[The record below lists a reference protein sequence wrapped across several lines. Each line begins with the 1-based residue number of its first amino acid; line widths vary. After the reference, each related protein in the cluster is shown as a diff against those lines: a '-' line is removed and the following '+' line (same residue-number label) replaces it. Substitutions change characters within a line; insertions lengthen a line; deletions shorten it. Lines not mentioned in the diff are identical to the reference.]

1 MNEDSK
7 IINDTDKPLNQEN
20 IQPQKVDI
28 NVLKARAKELQ
39 DKENF
44 RNAIFVVLA
53 LIILSWLERGTHKPE
68 VSGSIPLPAT
78 ILDDRY
84 RFAPIVLQ

>member
-1 MNEDSK
+1 MNEDPK

-28 NVLKARAKELQ
+28 DVLKARAKELQ

-44 RNAIFVVLA
+44 RNTIFVVLA
-53 LIILSWLERGTHKPE
+53 LIILASAGIYFST
-68 VSGSIPLPAT
+68 
-78 ILDDRY
+78 
-84 RFAPIVLQ
+84 

>member
-1 MNEDSK
+1 MNEDPK

-28 NVLKARAKELQ
+28 NILKARAKKLQ
-39 DKENF
+39 EKENF

-53 LIILSWLERGTHKPE
+53 LIIIASAGIYF
-68 VSGSIPLPAT
+68 SI
-78 ILDDRY
+78 
-84 RFAPIVLQ
+84 

>member
-1 MNEDSK
+1 MNKDPK

-28 NVLKARAKELQ
+28 NVIKARVKKIQ

-44 RNAIFVVLA
+44 RDAIFVVLV
-53 LIILSWLERGTHKPE
+53 LIILASAGIYFLNH
-68 VSGSIPLPAT
+68 L
-78 ILDDRY
+78 
-84 RFAPIVLQ
+84 

>member
-1 MNEDSK
+1 MNVDPK

-44 RNAIFVVLA
+44 RNTIFVVLA
-53 LIILSWLERGTHKPE
+53 LIIIASAGIYF
-68 VSGSIPLPAT
+68 SI
-78 ILDDRY
+78 
-84 RFAPIVLQ
+84 

>member
-1 MNEDSK
+1 MNEDPK

-28 NVLKARAKELQ
+28 NVLKARVKKLQ

-44 RNAIFVVLA
+44 RNAIFAVLV
-53 LIILSWLERGTHKPE
+53 LIILASAGIYFST
-68 VSGSIPLPAT
+68 
-78 ILDDRY
+78 
-84 RFAPIVLQ
+84 

>member
-1 MNEDSK
+1 MNEDPK
-7 IINDTDKPLNQEN
+7 IFNDTDKLLNQEN

-44 RNAIFVVLA
+44 RNAIFAVLV
-53 LIILSWLERGTHKPE
+53 LIILASAGVYFST
-68 VSGSIPLPAT
+68 
-78 ILDDRY
+78 
-84 RFAPIVLQ
+84 

>member
-1 MNEDSK
+1 MNEDPK

-20 IQPQKVDI
+20 IQLQKVDI

-44 RNAIFVVLA
+44 RNAIFAVLV
-53 LIILSWLERGTHKPE
+53 LIILASAGIYFLNH
-68 VSGSIPLPAT
+68 L
-78 ILDDRY
+78 
-84 RFAPIVLQ
+84 

>member
-1 MNEDSK
+1 MNEDPK

-28 NVLKARAKELQ
+28 NVLKVRAKELQ

-44 RNAIFVVLA
+44 RNTIFVVLA
-53 LIILSWLERGTHKPE
+53 LIILASAGVYFST
-68 VSGSIPLPAT
+68 
-78 ILDDRY
+78 
-84 RFAPIVLQ
+84 

>member
-1 MNEDSK
+1 MNKESK
-7 IINDTDKPLNQEN
+7 IINDTDKLLNQEN

-44 RNAIFVVLA
+44 RNAIFAVLV
-53 LIILSWLERGTHKPE
+53 LIILASAGIYFST
-68 VSGSIPLPAT
+68 
-78 ILDDRY
+78 
-84 RFAPIVLQ
+84 

>member
-1 MNEDSK
+1 MNEDPK

-20 IQPQKVDI
+20 IQPQKVDL

-53 LIILSWLERGTHKPE
+53 LILLASAGVYFST
-68 VSGSIPLPAT
+68 
-78 ILDDRY
+78 
-84 RFAPIVLQ
+84 

>member
-1 MNEDSK
+1 MNEDPK

-44 RNAIFVVLA
+44 RNTIFVVLA
-53 LIILSWLERGTHKPE
+53 LIILASAGIYFST
-68 VSGSIPLPAT
+68 
-78 ILDDRY
+78 
-84 RFAPIVLQ
+84 

>member
-1 MNEDSK
+1 MNEDPK

-44 RNAIFVVLA
+44 RNAILIVLV
-53 LIILSWLERGTHKPE
+53 LIILASAGIYFST
-68 VSGSIPLPAT
+68 
-78 ILDDRY
+78 
-84 RFAPIVLQ
+84 